1 MSAGSS
7 GTTSTASPPSVTEA
21 ADGLD
26 QIVTDLRRLGA
37 ADAASRIERA
47 IGTIRASPSG
57 ADFAEIE
64 SLIDPELVIDE
75 RTAACRQVWRM
86 ERSSGARGLSTR
98 WARFRKSVHRAHF
111 GRNFWALLP
120 LIWTWVALCLAA
132 WKYEESQSRESF
144 LQFWQAGY
152 GHLVWPLWLVALIDV
167 VFLALVLGFTWWVHT
182 AENSA
187 AKFAEALYGALG
199 RLKEASQGSMR
210 APVSADDWATA
221 ADRIIT
227 RAYTAN
233 EQLARGSREALEQAT
248 RQLASTQDN
257 SLQLIKE
264 LQDVNR
270 GFLAEFTGQTKGFV
284 DQFSTEV
291 LKTLANVRKDNE
303 DFIKSTAETNQRTLQ
318 ALVQQQME
326 PLLTQVQQLL
336 GEFRTQQEA
345 HAAAVTGLT
354 RAVAALQGPA
364 DGLAGAAR
372 ALTGSTQSID
382 GSLASM
388 TAAQQELAAQLQGSA
403 QGMTTAATA
412 LDGVKDALRETL
424 VHSTREMTGNIT
436 QASASLRDTQ
446 AGLKGA
452 ADGLRET
459 VDALAG
465 TAADFRTATAQLA
478 PATAPGQDLQ
488 QSIERLTVAI
498 REAGPG
504 RRARWPWRRSDGF
517 GGR

>member
-1 MSAGSS
+1 MMRSA
-7 GTTSTASPPSVTEA
+7 
-21 ADGLD
+21 
-26 QIVTDLRRLGA
+26 
-37 ADAASRIERA
+37 
-47 IGTIRASPSG
+47 
-57 ADFAEIE
+57 
-64 SLIDPELVIDE
+64 
-75 RTAACRQVWRM
+75 
-86 ERSSGARGLSTR
+86 
-98 WARFRKSVHRAHF
+98 
-111 GRNFWALLP
+111 
-120 LIWTWVALCLAA
+120 
-132 WKYEESQSRESF
+132 
-144 LQFWQAGY
+144 
-152 GHLVWPLWLVALIDV
+152 
-167 VFLALVLGFTWWVHT
+167 
-182 AENSA
+182 
-187 AKFAEALYGALG
+187 
-199 RLKEASQGSMR
+199 
-210 APVSADDWATA
+210 ADDWATA

-233 EQLARGSREALEQAT
+233 EQLAQGSREALERAA

-270 GFLAEFTGQTKGFV
+270 GFLAEFTGQTKDFV

-303 DFIKSTAETNQRTLQ
+303 DFIRSTAETNQRTLQ
-318 ALVQQQME
+318 ALVKQQME

-336 GEFRTQQEA
+336 GEFRAQQEA

-364 DGLAGAAR
+364 DGLAGSAR

-388 TAAQQELAAQLQGSA
+388 ATAQQELAAQLQGSA
-403 QGMTTAATA
+403 QGMTTATTA
-412 LDGVKDALRETL
+412 LDRVKDALQETL

-446 AGLKGA
+446 AGLKGTT
-452 ADGLRET
+452 DGLRET

-465 TAADFRTATAQLA
+465 TAADFRTATAKLA
-478 PATAPGQDLQ
+478 PATAPGPDLQ
-488 QSIERLTVAI
+488 QSIERLTAAI
-498 REAGPG
+498 REAGPA
-504 RRARWPWRRSDGF
+504 RRFRWPWRRSDGF